1 MCLATLSSFDFPV
14 FFSFSRENFRP
25 FEILFLQKINSPY
38 SSLTHHLLITV
49 EEQQKKVLKHTH
61 TNKQETRYSRVSF
74 FIVAV
79 RIWEF
84 ITHKTFKLIKIIRKW
99 LFVWAETHTKRR
111 GGSSEKRTW
120 GDTWWRW
127 WCDRKQGLRREDFL
141 SFFSPCAY
149 RSSWFNRRRTWMEDS
164 HK

>member
-1 MCLATLSSFDFPV
+1 LLSRADDDDKDDSGKDALLVVVALLAASRNVDASIFSVVGDSFFFRFSR

-79 RIWEF
+79 RI
-84 ITHKTFKLIKIIRKW
+84 
-99 LFVWAETHTKRR
+99 
-111 GGSSEKRTW
+111 
-120 GDTWWRW
+120 
-127 WCDRKQGLRREDFL
+127 
-141 SFFSPCAY
+141 
-149 RSSWFNRRRTWMEDS
+149 
-164 HK
+164 